1 MKKIILLLS
10 VAVFI
15 AAAISCENVKKD
27 SEGEGRSSE
36 KITESTEEKESVSSG
51 ENNDRSSDGKDQS
64 DEWFDI
70 EL

>member
-1 MKKIILLLS
+1 MRKIILLLS

-15 AAAISCENVKKD
+15 AVAISCGNVKKD

>member
-1 MKKIILLLS
+1 MRKIILLLS

-15 AAAISCENVKKD
+15 AVAVSCGNVKKD